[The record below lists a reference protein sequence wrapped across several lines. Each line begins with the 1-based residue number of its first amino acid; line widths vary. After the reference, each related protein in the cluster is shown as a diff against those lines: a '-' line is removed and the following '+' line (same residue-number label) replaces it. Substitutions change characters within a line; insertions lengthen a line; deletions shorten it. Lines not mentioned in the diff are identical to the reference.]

1 MAATSRPEREEFQPR
16 KDLVRRRRD
25 KDTTGRQGVTIE
37 AGLLRAIHEEP
48 GDWTNW
54 LVLADWLDEHG
65 FEARAAFLRLYVEM
79 RRAAWG
85 KTPAKKKNQMLSML
99 AAGVRPCLPSISNSL
114 GMTFVLIP
122 PGAFRMGSR
131 RSEKDRFPDE
141 DPIHE
146 VELTRPFYLGV
157 HPVTQGQYEKVM
169 RRNPSAF
176 REGGAFAEMV
186 DGLDTADFPVEQ
198 VSWENATEFCRR
210 LSARAAEKRAGRA
223 YRLPTEAEWEY
234 AARAGVSSQPFF
246 LRNSLRAQDANS
258 VVTGLERTC
267 PVGSHPPNAFG
278 LYGVCGNVWE
288 WCSDWFDA
296 EYYQRSPRQ
305 DPPGAAERDEADKV
319 FRGGAWRSW
328 SAICRAAC
336 RSADRP
342 DFADDYLGFRA
353 ALSWTR
359 ELAVTGALP

>member
-1 MAATSRPEREEFQPR
+1 
-16 KDLVRRRRD
+16 V
-25 KDTTGRQGVTIE
+25 TTE

-65 FEARAAFLRLYVEM
+65 LEDRAAFMRLYVEM
-79 RRAAWG
+79 RNTAWG
-85 KTPAKKKNQMLSML
+85 KAPAKKRNQLLSL
-99 AAGVRPCLPSISNSL
+99 LEAGVSPYLPSINNAL

-122 PGAFRMGSR
+122 PGVFRMGSR

-157 HPVTQGQYEKVM
+157 YPVTQRQYERVT
-169 RRNPSAF
+169 RHNPSAF
-176 REGGAFAEMV
+176 REGGDGGDEV
-186 DGLDTADFPVEQ
+186 KGLDTADFPVEQ
-198 VSWENATEFCRR
+198 VSWEDAAEFCQR
-210 LSARAAEKRAGRA
+210 LSRRAAEKRAGRV

-246 LRNSLRAQDANS
+246 LRNGLRVQDANFEQ
-258 VVTGLERTC
+258 TGLGRTC
-267 PVGSHPPNAFG
+267 PVGSYPPNAFG
-278 LYGVCGNVWE
+278 LHDLHGNVWE
-288 WCSDWFDA
+288 WCSDWFHS
-296 EYYQRSPRQ
+296 EYYKRSPRW
-305 DPPGAAERDEADKV
+305 DPPGAIEGEEAEKV

-328 SAICRAAC
+328 PSISRAAC

-353 ALSWTR
+353 ALSWSR